1 MPPPPRGGNPLKLTP
16 RTRQAQLSPTAA
28 LPGFGG
34 YCPLDAPAPFG
45 LEAVGCCLAVQ
56 RQDPRRGREDERAKR
71 NAT

>member
-1 MPPPPRGGNPLKLTP
+1 MIFVAFFSKVIKKLSKVKKFAKSPPARGGNPLKLTP

-45 LEAVGCCLAVQ
+45 LEAVGC
-56 RQDPRRGREDERAKR
+56 
-71 NAT
+71 